1 MFHYPRHVIDTMFHL
16 LIPPSMTQEEPPAS
30 WGARRRKCA
39 GVPTPPAA
47 LRVPCPPAT
56 LQGTFDPPL
65 GAGPP
70 PLFLGGVTEQPLRV
84 CAALAL
90 RVALSPQTAAKTAE

>member
-1 MFHYPRHVIDTMFHL
+1 
-16 LIPPSMTQEEPPAS
+16 MTQEEPPAS

-47 LRVPCPPAT
+47 LKVPCPPAT
-56 LQGTFDPPL
+56 LRGTFDPPL

-90 RVALSPQTAAKTAE
+90 RVALSPQTAANAAE